1 MQYFFSESNSSVK
14 DIISTNRLDS
24 TWNENTKDEFPYIH
38 RCHQCIKLTTIK
50 LCLYW
55 SNEKLGPNVNRNEL
69 SINEVRE
76 YTSRLGYAPRDFNKL
91 NIIHVTG
98 TKGKGSTCA
107 FTESILKQY
116 QPEYISKI
124 GLYTSP
130 HLKSVRER
138 IRINGQPID
147 KELFA
152 KYFWS
157 MG

>member
-1 MQYFFSESNSSVK
+1 MSSRTYTDAINALNSLQSNFASIEAMK
-14 DIISTNRLDS
+14 
-24 TWNENTKDEFPYIH
+24 
-38 RCHQCIKLTTIK
+38 
-50 LCLYW
+50 
-55 SNEKLGPNVNRNEL
+55 KLGPNVNRNEL

-152 KYFWS
+152 KYFLKYGINLQVPNQTPRNGQVYNLV
-157 MG
+157 M